1 MDQSFGESVRKRALK
16 LAEEGKDANQIA
28 KIICDDDPDGANYG
42 IGIMLGSDGN
52 PMGTSPTLMA
62 YARTELDKSTA
73 GNYMSSTIQM
83 DALKEAVLD
92 WQQVPRSYWD
102 HFILSLPSDAG
113 TGAVRT
119 AVDLLLMADKDLNTL
134 GIESLG
140 WPAYKSIAGVNRM
153 AWKEFDG
160 DAVMSEPGL
169 LPVYQAGPMNTT
181 GLVRDPGVIEAR
193 ARSAAERGTTVL
205 LDRAYSGFECGRMLA
220 TESYERVMQASCERQ
235 ILPFLEQG
243 VPFALAIS
251 PTKSFVTF
259 SLRPAGLLL
268 LFCPEISRKQ
278 ELNKSVNQVLRAR
291 GSGFEHPTTRAFVNA
306 LVNDRALL
314 EAEHRL
320 ALERVAEAESLWRR
334 LARNTSL
341 AYQFSDS
348 YSGLFRNPQAKEGAQ
363 VQIYNRHLYPVFSGD
378 RCRLNVT
385 GIPSSEEVAQ
395 KHVSAFA
402 EQCL

>member
-1 MDQSFGESVRKRALK
+1 MDKIFGEAVRRRALK
-16 LAEEGKDANQIA
+16 LGEEGKDANQIA
-28 KIICDDDPDGANYG
+28 KIVCDDDPDGANYG

-52 PMGTSPTLMA
+52 PMRTSPTLTA
-62 YARTELDKSTA
+62 YTRSELDKSSG

-83 DALKEAVLD
+83 DALKAAVLD
-92 WQQVPRSYWD
+92 WQQIPQSYWN

-119 AVDLLLMADKDLNTL
+119 AVDLMLTADKDLNTL
-134 GIESLG
+134 GIECLG

-160 DAVMSEPGL
+160 DAVMAEQGL

-193 ARSAAERGTTVL
+193 ARSAAQHGTAVL
-205 LDRAYSGFECGRMLA
+205 LDRAYSGFECARMLA
-220 TESYERVMQASCERQ
+220 TESYEKVMQTSCERQ
-235 ILPFLEQG
+235 ILPFLEHG

-268 LFCPEISRKQ
+268 LFCPEISKMQ
-278 ELNKSVNQVLRAR
+278 ELNKTVTQILRAR

-306 LVNDRALL
+306 LVNDRPLL

-334 LARNTSL
+334 LANNTSL
-341 AYQFSDS
+341 ASQFSDS
-348 YSGLFRNPQAKEGAQ
+348 YSGLFRNPQARQGAQ

-395 KHVSAFA
+395 QHVSAFA
-402 EQCL
+402 EQCY